1 MSKINLRDRISSIP
15 NLPGI
20 YFFKNKNNKII
31 YIGKSKSIRKRVQSY
46 FSSKKKDVK
55 TSVLVGNVTD
65 IDWLVVR
72 SETEALLAESNLIK
86 KHRPKYNVFLKDD
99 KTYPYIKIT
108 NEPYPRIEIIRMK
121 DLKKDDNIYFGP
133 YTDIRYLREVLKTI
147 HRIFPLRTCS
157 FYIDD
162 KSIKNKKHSLC
173 LDYHIKRCEG
183 PCEGLVATNKYD
195 AILTAVVVFPTPPF

>member
-1 MSKINLRDRISSIP
+1 M
-15 NLPGI
+15 
-20 YFFKNKNNKII
+20 
-31 YIGKSKSIRKRVQSY
+31 
-46 FSSKKKDVK
+46 K
-55 TSVLVGNVTD
+55 TSVLVGNITD

-86 KHRPKYNVFLKDD
+86 EHRPKYNVFLKDD

-121 DLKKDDNIYFGP
+121 DLKKDDNVYFGP

-147 HRIFPLRTCS
+147 HIIFPLLTCS

-162 KSIKNKKHSLC
+162 
-173 LDYHIKRCEG
+173 
-183 PCEGLVATNKYD
+183 
-195 AILTAVVVFPTPPF
+195 